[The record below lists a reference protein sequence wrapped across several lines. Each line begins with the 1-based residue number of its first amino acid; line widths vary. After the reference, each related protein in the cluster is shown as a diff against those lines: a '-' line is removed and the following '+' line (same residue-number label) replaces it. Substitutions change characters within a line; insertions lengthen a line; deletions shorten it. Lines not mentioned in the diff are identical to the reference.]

1 MSGALGLALPTLRAL
16 GLVAAITVLAF
27 LCIGAV
33 PGDVVDVL
41 ALQGDL
47 TADQQAAL
55 REEMGVGRPLHERF
69 LAWLGPALRGEFGQ
83 SLRFGLPVSELMWN
97 ALPTTLKL
105 AGLSFGI
112 GLLLAFVVAVGAIA
126 RPRSA
131 LPALVQAVNIWS
143 VAVPTFC
150 VGIAAILVFSIW
162 LGWLPVIGNLWVP
175 ALILAIDRAGEL
187 VKPLYDE
194 LKEQQGAPHVRAAR
208 AKGLSAWR
216 IGVVHVL
223 PGAVPVLLALSS
235 VGLAGLLGGS
245 LTMEVLFGL
254 PGIGSLTLNA
264 VHGRDWP
271 LLQAVVVLLAT
282 GVVLINALAD
292 LLHRLVDPRP
302 RR

>member
-1 MSGALGLALPTLRAL
+1 MPTLRAL

>member
-1 MSGALGLALPTLRAL
+1 VNAALALALPTLRAL
-16 GLVAAITVLAF
+16 GLIVVISVIAF

-69 LAWLGPALRGEFGQ
+69 LAWAWPALHGEFGQ
-83 SLRFGLPVSELMWN
+83 SLRFGLPVAGLIGK
-97 ALPTTLKL
+97 ALPTTLLL
-105 AGLSFGI
+105 AGTSFAI
-112 GLLLAFVVAVGAIA
+112 GLAIAAAVAIGAIA
-126 RPRSA
+126 LPRSP

-143 VAVPTFC
+143 IAVPTFC

-162 LGWLPVIGNLWVP
+162 LGWMPTIGNIWVP
-175 ALILAIDRAGEL
+175 ALILGLDHAGEL

-194 LKEQQGAPHVRAAR
+194 LRQQQAAPHVRAAR
-208 AKGLSAWR
+208 AKGLSSWR

-254 PGIGSLTLNA
+254 PGVGSLTLNA

-282 GVVLINALAD
+282 GVVLINAVAD
-292 LLHRLVDPRP
+292 LLHRLNDPRP
-302 RR
+302 RL